1 MADSAEGPPAECQCT
16 VVPVPVSF
24 SRNDRQI
31 GGRIGHLLGPGAL
44 AFALAHN
51 SGMETRRAGPRAR
64 LPVTVRRRRQ
74 ALRYQVSYLSSIPI
88 LKTYPILSY
97 LSCYLSLLP
106 ILFYPNYPVT

>member
-1 MADSAEGPPAECQCT
+1 MMADSAEGPPAARECQCT

-51 SGMETRRAGPRAR
+51 SGMERAARDAGPPRACQSR
-64 LPVTVRRRRQ
+64 CGVAAARP
-74 ALRYQVSYLSSIPI
+74 
-88 LKTYPILSY
+88 
-97 LSCYLSLLP
+97 
-106 ILFYPNYPVT
+106 